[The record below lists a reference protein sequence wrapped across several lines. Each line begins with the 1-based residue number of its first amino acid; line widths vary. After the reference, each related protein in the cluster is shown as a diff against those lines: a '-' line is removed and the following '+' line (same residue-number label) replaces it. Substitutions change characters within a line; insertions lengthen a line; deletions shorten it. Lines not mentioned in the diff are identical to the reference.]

1 MAAVV
6 APTPTAPA
14 GRRRRRRGRHQ
25 RGFTL
30 IELLVTLAITVVGL
44 TGLMS
49 LHVATIKSNE
59 RTGDAGDA
67 VATAQETLEN
77 MRSLTVP
84 KLLAAF
90 ATTTLPIDANLD
102 TVTGPTGTVFR
113 RRVIVTEL
121 TATSPDLVKIRVE
134 IAWSDDNA
142 NGAGTGTGAAAAL
155 DHLVSLE
162 LIRTAGDS
170 L

>member
-1 MAAVV
+1 M
-6 APTPTAPA
+6 PT
-14 GRRRRRRGRHQ
+14 RRRPRRLGRHQ

-30 IELLVTLAITVVGL
+30 IELLVTLAVTVIGL

-67 VATAQETLEN
+67 VAAAQQTLED

-84 KLLAAF
+84 KLLQQF
-90 ATTTLPIDANLD
+90 STTSLPIDASLNTL
-102 TVTGPTGTVFR
+102 TGSTGTTFR

-121 TATSPDLVKIRVE
+121 TAASPDLIKIRVE
-134 IAWSDDNA
+134 VAWSDDNA
-142 NGAGTGTGAAAAL
+142 NGSGSGTGTASAY
-155 DHLVSLE
+155 DHTVSLE
-162 LIRTAGDS
+162 LIRTIGDS

>member
-1 MAAVV
+1 M
-6 APTPTAPA
+6 TAPA
-14 GRRRRRRGRHQ
+14 PRRRRRHQ

-30 IELLVTLAITVVGL
+30 IELLVTLAVTVVGL

-67 VATAQETLEN
+67 VAAAQQTLEDL
-77 MRSLTVP
+77 RSLPVQR
-84 KLLAAF
+84 LLAMF
-90 ATTTLPIDANLD
+90 NTTVLPIDASLD
-102 TVTGPTGTVFR
+102 TLAGPTGTTFR
-113 RRVIVTEL
+113 RRVLVTEL
-121 TATSPDLVKIRVE
+121 TAVSPDLIKIRVE

-142 NGAGTGTGAAAAL
+142 NGSGTGTGAAAAF
-155 DHLVSLE
+155 DHRVALE
-162 LIRTAGDS
+162 LIRTAGDG

>member
-1 MAAVV
+1 MPR
-6 APTPTAPA
+6 APRP
-14 GRRRRRRGRHQ
+14 RRRHQ

-30 IELLVTLAITVVGL
+30 IELLVTLAVTVIGL

-67 VATAQETLEN
+67 VAAAQQTLEDL
-77 MRSLTVP
+77 RSMPVQT
-84 KLLAAF
+84 LLATF
-90 ATTTLPIDANLD
+90 STSTLPIDVNLN
-102 TVTGPTGTVFR
+102 TIAGATGTTFR
-113 RRVIVTEL
+113 RRVIVSEL
-121 TATSPDLVKIRVE
+121 TTASPDLIKIRVE

-142 NGAGTGTGAAAAL
+142 NGSGTGAGTAAAF
-155 DHLVSLE
+155 DHVVSLE
-162 LIRTAGDS
+162 LIRTIGDS

>member
-1 MAAVV
+1 M
-6 APTPTAPA
+6 TATVP
-14 GRRRRRRGRHQ
+14 RRRRRRHQ

-30 IELLVTLAITVVGL
+30 IELLVTLAITVIGL

-49 LHVATIKSNE
+49 LHIATIKSNE

-67 VATAQETLEN
+67 VAAAQQTLEDL
-77 MRSLTVP
+77 RSLPVQR
-84 KLLAAF
+84 LLAAF
-90 ATTTLPIDANLD
+90 SATTLPIDASLD
-102 TVTGPTGTVFR
+102 TLAGPTGTTFR

-121 TATSPDLVKIRVE
+121 TAVSPDLIKIRVE

-142 NGAGTGTGAAAAL
+142 NGAGTGTGAASAF
-155 DHLVSLE
+155 DHTVSLE
-162 LIRTAGDS
+162 LIRTIGDS